1 MLRLL
6 DTGLKA
12 LATAANWVAIGA
24 NAVGT
29 LIVLGLVL
37 VVNYDVV
44 ARGFFNA
51 PFRGA
56 VEVVQFSMVLIVFLQ
71 LPDVVR
77 MSRLTRSDG
86 FLTILGTTRP
96 KLADTIRRAI
106 DFASAVFMA
115 LVAYAIWPEF
125 IEMYE
130 TKDFFGVPGIFT
142 APWWPIKLAIYL
154 SAGLC
159 TLLFL
164 FKAFERLGNPSD
176 DDSELGYSGPYF
188 GQKNAPKPD
197 EPAAEEKIQ

>member
-1 MLRLL
+1 MLRPLL
-6 DTGLKA
+6 TGVRA
-12 LATAANWVAIGA
+12 LSQLANGVAIGA
-24 NAVGT
+24 NAIGT
-29 LIVLGLVL
+29 LIVLALVL

-77 MSRLTRSDG
+77 MDRLTRSDG
-86 FLTILGTTRP
+86 FLTILSTTRP
-96 KLADTIRRAI
+96 KLADTLRRAI
-106 DFASAVFMA
+106 NFVSAVFMA

-125 IEMYE
+125 VEMYE

-154 SAGLC
+154 SAILC
-159 TLLFL
+159 TILFFIKVL
-164 FKAFERLGNPSD
+164 SPDRKVEPVRLD
-176 DDSELGYSGPYF
+176 EHSEENS
-188 GQKNAPKPD
+188 
-197 EPAAEEKIQ
+197 